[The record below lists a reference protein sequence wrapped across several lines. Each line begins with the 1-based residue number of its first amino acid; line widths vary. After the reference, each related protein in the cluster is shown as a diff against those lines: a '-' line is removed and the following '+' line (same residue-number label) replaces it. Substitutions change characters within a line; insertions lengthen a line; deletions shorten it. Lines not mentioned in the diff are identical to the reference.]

1 MYVGLFQA
9 SPSREPCWTIFS
21 VLESV
26 VPSGVVEVSV
36 LVGQF
41 AEVGRCLLQQIQVT
55 MVAVVGL
62 DLFWGW
68 IRLLGYRGLVVFWR
82 DDEM

>member
-1 MYVGLFQA
+1 
-9 SPSREPCWTIFS
+9 
-21 VLESV
+21 
-26 VPSGVVEVSV
+26 VEVSV